1 MIRMENSKSVMA
13 AVESYKAEMSR
24 LGLPQEMAAL
34 NEANR
39 RAHAPATVNSQKN
52 EDYSDKMNKELKEFF
67 DSIVKRN
74 QSVSQEMCTQL
85 LGNLYQAI
93 GDKVSSG
100 IFTRPGRS
108 SGVQGGGGEDGA
120 ALQWRPRPR
129 KGSWR
134 SCFSA
139 SLQEGEGLLIN
150 NSNPKS

>member
-93 GDKVSSG
+93 GDKVASG
-100 IFTRPGRS
+100 IFTRPGGHLAYNLYLYYKEEVERMEKQYN
-108 SGVQGGGGEDGA
+108 GVPD
-120 ALQWRPRPR
+120 
-129 KGSWR
+129 
-134 SCFSA
+134 
-139 SLQEGEGLLIN
+139 
-150 NSNPKS
+150 